1 MDSMNATLRALG
13 ALQAINYEGQQQGT
27 DVYDVRF
34 ENGETVWLIS
44 LSQDG
49 KIATLLLNRPT
60 FAQSETEHRLRQVI
74 GELHNGKPDYNQM
87 EPTLQVVVRKQAET
101 VMTKLQALGSLQSIT
116 YKGRQQGADVYD
128 VRFENGETVW
138 LISLSPEGK
147 IASLLFQ

>member
-13 ALQAINYEGQQQGT
+13 ALHAINYEGQQQGT

-34 ENGETVWLIS
+34 ENGEPVWLIS

-60 FAQSETEHRLRQVI
+60 FAQSETEHRLRQVMANCI
-74 GELHNGKPDYNQM
+74 M
-87 EPTLQVVVRKQAET
+87 ENLIIIKWNPRSR
-101 VMTKLQALGSLQSIT
+101 SLSGN
-116 YKGRQQGADVYD
+116 KR
-128 VRFENGETVW
+128 
-138 LISLSPEGK
+138 SPEGK